1 MGKIVDI
8 TDKLSFDEN
17 PLIRIKGEDLEIQA
31 SAENM
36 LKIMGMFES
45 GKTEIQAAMEATDL
59 IFNERDKK
67 KIKKLEL
74 QIKDYMKLIQI
85 AINTA
90 MDLEEGQGEQ

>member
-1 MGKIVDI
+1 MGKIIDI

-17 PLIRIKGEDLEIQA
+17 PVIRIKEEELEIQA

-36 LKIMGMFES
+36 LKIMGMFDS
-45 GKTEIQAAMEATDL
+45 DKTEIQAAMEATDL

-67 KIKKLEL
+67 KIKKLGL

-85 AINTA
+85 AIDTA
-90 MDLEEGQGEQ
+90 MDLGESRGE

>member
-90 MDLEEGQGEQ
+90 MDLEEGQGE

>member
-1 MGKIVDI
+1 MGKILDI

-17 PLIRIKGEDLEIQA
+17 PVIRIKGEDLEIQA

-36 LKIMGMFES
+36 LKIMGMFDS

-67 KIKKLEL
+67 KIKKLGL

-85 AINTA
+85 AIDTA
-90 MDLEEGQGEQ
+90 MDLEESQGE

>member
-17 PLIRIKGEDLEIQA
+17 PVIRIKGEELEILA
-31 SAENM
+31 DAENM
-36 LKIMGMFES
+36 LKIMGMFDS
-45 GKTEIQAAMEATDL
+45 GRTEIQAAMEATDL

-74 QIKDYMKLIQI
+74 QIKDYLKLIQI
-85 AINTA
+85 AIDTA
-90 MDLEEGQGEQ
+90 MDLEENQGE